1 MYDFLVALIVC
12 IFYGA
17 VIITMLLWI
26 NEFSRYK
33 KGDKEM
39 NENLIPKIAEML
51 GVTLNE
57 KFKIDKYGNRIFEF
71 SDDSLWERVVE
82 GDDENQYVT
91 WNESLLCL
99 KQLLN
104 GNAKVIKLPWKPKVG
119 DTFYTFDLIY
129 GKWVVC
135 SFTRAWIGSPSNY
148 ALLDKGWIYRTA
160 KEALQNLPKVA
171 KEYDV
176 PYSLN
181 GQSYEED

>member
-1 MYDFLVALIVC
+1 MYDFLVTLIVGTFC
-12 IFYGA
+12 SA
-17 VIITMLLWI
+17 VIITTLLWI

-99 KQLLN
+99 KHLLN
-104 GNAKVIKLPWKPKVG
+104 GNAKVIKLPWKPKMYEEYWTFGKLGKQWIVG
-119 DTFYTFDLIY
+119 
-129 GKWVVC
+129 
-135 SFTRAWIGSPSNY
+135 TRSWKELPYEI
-148 ALLDKGWIYRTA
+148 LLLNKGWLYRTRE
-160 KEALQNLPKVA
+160 EAQQNLPKVA
-171 KEYDV
+171 KEYNV
-176 PYSLN
+176 PYSLT
-181 GQSYEED
+181 